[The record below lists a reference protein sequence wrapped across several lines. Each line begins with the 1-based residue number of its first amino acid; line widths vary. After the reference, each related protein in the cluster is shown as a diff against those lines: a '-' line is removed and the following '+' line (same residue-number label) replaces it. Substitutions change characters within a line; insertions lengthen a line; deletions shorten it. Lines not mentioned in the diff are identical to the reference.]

1 MELNKF
7 KYPMGDEGNVGNF
20 YREIFLENEY
30 NRHGVGVEQG
40 DVVFDLGAYVGMF
53 SHYALAKGAKHV
65 YAIEADRERYNY
77 LVENTKDYPQITT
90 YNAYVSD
97 RTNRGDMKLSRDN
110 NNPEHYSVDKLMME
124 NNIATVDF
132 IKMDIEGWE
141 YPSLMNM
148 SNKTLSSVN
157 KWAIEVHL
165 EWVSEGKD
173 WGYGMDFDEHRV
185 NKLLYIMDKFTCNGF
200 KLAYERIHKEYNI
213 AMLYAI
219 K

>member
-1 MELNKF
+1 
-7 KYPMGDEGNVGNF
+7 
-20 YREIFLENEY
+20 
-30 NRHGVGVEQG
+30 
-40 DVVFDLGAYVGMF
+40 VVFDLGAYVGIF
-53 SHYALAKGAKHV
+53 SHYALTKGAKHV
-65 YAIEADRERYNY
+65 YAIEADRERYDY

-97 RTNRGDMKLSRDN
+97 RTNRGDMKVSRDN
-110 NNPEHYSVDKLMME
+110 NNPEHYNVDKLMSE

-173 WGYGMDFDEHRV
+173 WGYGVDFDEHRV

-213 AMLYAI
+213 AMLYVI